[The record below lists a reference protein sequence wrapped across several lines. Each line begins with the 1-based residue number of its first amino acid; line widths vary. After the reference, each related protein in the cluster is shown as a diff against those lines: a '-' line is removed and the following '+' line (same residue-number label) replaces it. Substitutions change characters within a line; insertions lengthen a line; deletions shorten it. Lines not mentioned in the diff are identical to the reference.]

1 MYLGSGFHTFQSLVG
16 QLHGCGLWADG
27 ASSPWRRMGQ
37 SKAAHLM
44 TERVRKKWVRTRYAL
59 ECHRNDL
66 PFSTHTGKA
75 QGQYLH
81 SHDPSISQQR
91 HLLEPSPQT
100 NLFRAGPTL
109 QNHRNNRLIF
119 PCICYFRCTK
129 LSTLF

>member
-1 MYLGSGFHTFQSLVG
+1 MYFGSWFHTFQSLVG

-66 PFSTHTGKA
+66 PFVMTF
-75 QGQYLH
+75 H
-81 SHDPSISQQR
+81 SAPIPEKPKDSICILMIQASLNSATCWNQA
-91 HLLEPSPQT
+91 LKQT
-100 NLFRAGPTL
+100 FSGRGPRFKT
-109 QNHRNNRLIF
+109 
-119 PCICYFRCTK
+119 TA
-129 LSTLF
+129 TTD